1 MTLFDLVVLAIIG
14 LSTLFAFM
22 RGLIRELAALV
33 SWVVGLIAAVAFT
46 PVVGSWIPNWFDYP
60 VARYLIAFCLILI
73 GALLLGALIAA
84 PLARA
89 VRAAGLGFVDRF
101 LGSIFGLVRGLLV
114 VIALML
120 LAGLTRLPRTDWW
133 QGSLLAGPLT
143 AFALLAAAYLPRE
156 WANAL
161 DFPGSGRP
169 ARSGDV
175 KA

>member
-1 MTLFDLVVLAIIG
+1 LTAFDLVVLAIIG
-14 LSTLFAFM
+14 LSTLFAFV

-33 SWVVGLIAAVAFT
+33 SWVVGLIAAVVFT
-46 PVVGSWIPNWFDYP
+46 PVVGNWIPNWFDAP
-60 VARYLIAFCLILI
+60 FARYLIAFCVILI

-114 VIALML
+114 VIALVL
-120 LAGLTRLPRTDWW
+120 LAGLTQLPRTDWW
-133 QGSLLAGPLT
+133 QRSVTAGPLT
-143 AFALLAAAYLPRE
+143 AFAMLAAGYLPKA
-156 WANAL
+156 WAGAL
-161 DFPGSGRP
+161 DYSGSGRGRP
-169 ARSGDV
+169 AER